1 MQKFTTWQKNEIL
14 SWKIWFSRGGK
25 IFSHSMGVCLFV
37 YFYLFI
43 FLLFWLFILFN
54 LYFSRGGGSLAFP
67 VLPFWKRR
75 HGKIFPFFL
84 FERGDMRK
92 VTIIQSLK
100 NLSIDSCSSII
111 KKNTPFFWE
120 SSLPQLG
127 SNSWPS
133 DLKVSALP
141 M

>member
-1 MQKFTTWQKNEIL
+1 MIVIVQERKKHWC
-14 SWKIWFSRGGK
+14 FSMGPENFH

-111 KKNTPFFWE
+111 KLKNGLLFSMEFLETLRAFIIE
-120 SSLPQLG
+120 IMRG
-127 SNSWPS
+127 IHR
-133 DLKVSALP
+133 
-141 M
+141 